1 MIKIDSTLQK
11 QVDDQLL
18 EQGAFTVL
26 ELLLATGRLAYSD
39 YESWRR
45 QEIEFLDGV
54 LMGSPEKIRGQIE
67 QSVNYARSI
76 GLVEQPQEFT
86 AWHSDAP
93 ASNKPLRISAQ
104 ADLHRL
110 IAGRFIPAQQAPQ
123 MDLFFDNPVAAL
135 TNGIARALAAANV
148 ADAQRQLDRL
158 YEIAPT
164 HSDLAGYDR
173 LIAALS
179 RLDHPSEDARQ
190 ELEFLLDTAPT
201 AKRLLGSQYRELLTP
216 LWRQLADA
224 LADQPFAADEPQ
236 LHRSFALSQAQDWA
250 GVSACVLNELQWWR
264 QPALCLLL
272 AQSGAFQHRRVES
285 LTGWFALCWHAPAAA
300 VEALRKPQQPDAG
313 VGKAWQEFLATED
326 DLIDGDGADADSDD
340 CALSP
345 EDFPA
350 WMLLHEPG
358 LARQM
363 SMDLART
370 ETPGEEHYRCV
381 HRWLEARRAQ
391 KKDDELAQRK
401 ALQAGHPLLFRYLK
415 SVVG

>member
-1 MIKIDSTLQK
+1 MIKIDSALQK

-26 ELLLATGRLAYSD
+26 ELLLASGRLAYSD

-54 LMGSPEKIRGQIE
+54 LMGSPEKIRTQIE

-76 GLVEQPQEFT
+76 GLVEQQQEFT
-86 AWHSDAP
+86 PWQTDAP
-93 ASNKPLRISAQ
+93 TSNKPLRISEQ
-104 ADLHRL
+104 PQLQRL

-135 TNGIARALAAANV
+135 INGIARALAATNA

-164 HSDLAGYDR
+164 HSDLAGFDR
-173 LIAALS
+173 LLAALN
-179 RLDHPSEDARQ
+179 RLGHPIDDFQQ
-190 ELEFLLDTAPT
+190 ELDFLLETAPT
-201 AKRLLGSQYRELLTP
+201 AKRLLGSQWRELLTP

-224 LADQPFAADEPQ
+224 LDGKPFAAEQPQ

-250 GVSACVLNELQWWR
+250 SVSACVLKEPQWW
-264 QPALCLLL
+264 QHPALCLQL
-272 AQSGAFQHRRVES
+272 AHSGAFQHRRIES
-285 LTGWFALCWHAPAAA
+285 LTGWFQLCWHAPAQAA
-300 VEALRKPQQPDAG
+300 EALSKPQKPDAG
-313 VGKAWQEFLATED
+313 VGAAWQEFLATED
-326 DLIDGDGADADSDD
+326 DLGDEDADEA
-340 CALSP
+340 ALAPS
-345 EDFPA
+345 DFPA

-363 SMDLART
+363 EIDLAQT
-370 ETPGEEHYRCV
+370 QTPGEEHYRCV
-381 HRWLEARRAQ
+381 HRWIEARRLQ
-391 KKDDELAQRK
+391 RKDEELAQRK
-401 ALQAGHPLLFRYLK
+401 ALQNGHPLLFRYLK
-415 SVVG
+415 SMVG

>member
-1 MIKIDSTLQK
+1 MAKIDSELQK

-26 ELLLATGRLAYSD
+26 ELLLATGRLAYAD

-54 LMGSPEKIRGQIE
+54 LMGSPEKIRAQIE
-67 QSVNYARSI
+67 QSVSYARSI

-86 AWHSDAP
+86 AWHSDGP
-93 ASNKPLRISAQ
+93 ASNQPLRISAQ
-104 ADLHRL
+104 ADMHRL

-135 TNGIARALAAANV
+135 TNGIARALASTNA

-164 HSDLAGYDR
+164 HSDLAAYDR
-173 LIAALS
+173 LVSALS
-179 RLDHPSEDARQ
+179 HLGQPIEDARQ
-190 ELEFLLDTAPT
+190 ELEFLLETAPT
-201 AKRLLGSQYRELLTP
+201 AKRLLGSQWRELLTP

-224 LADQPFAADEPQ
+224 LKGQPFSADDPQ
-236 LHRSFALSQAQDWA
+236 MHRAFALAQAQDWA
-250 GVSACVLNELQWWR
+250 GVSASVVDEPNWWR
-264 QPALCLLL
+264 QPALCLQL

-285 LTGWFALCWHAPAAA
+285 LTGWFALCWCAPAMAA
-300 VEALRKPQQPDAG
+300 EALSKTQQPDAG
-313 VGKAWQEFLATED
+313 IGKAWQEFLAAED
-326 DLIDGDGADADSDD
+326 DLADADSEDL
-340 CALSP
+340 AFAP
-345 EDFPA
+345 GDFPA
-350 WMLLHEPG
+350 WMLLDELG
-358 LARQM
+358 LSRQM
-363 SMDLART
+363 SIDLART
-370 ETPGEEHYRCV
+370 QTAGEEHYRCV

-391 KKDDELAQRK
+391 NEENELAERK
-401 ALQAGHPLLFRYLK
+401 ALQANHPLLFRYLK

>member
-1 MIKIDSTLQK
+1 MIKIDSALQK

-54 LMGSPEKIRGQIE
+54 LMGSPEKIRAQIE

-86 AWHSDAP
+86 AWHTDTP

-104 ADLHRL
+104 TDVHRL
-110 IAGRFIPAQQAPQ
+110 VAGRFIPAQLAPQ

-135 TNGIARALAAANV
+135 TNGIGRALAAMNA

-158 YEIAPT
+158 YEIAPN

-173 LIAALS
+173 LVAALA
-179 RLDHPSEDARQ
+179 RLGHPVDDAREELAFLQ
-190 ELEFLLDTAPT
+190 ETAPT
-201 AKRLLGSQYRELLTP
+201 AKRLLGSQWRELLTP
-216 LWRQLADA
+216 LWRQLGDS
-224 LADQPFAADEPQ
+224 LSDQPFSAEEPQ
-236 LHRSFALSQAQDWA
+236 LHRSFALTQAQDWA
-250 GVSACVLNELQWWR
+250 GVSACVLQDPEWWR
-264 QPALCLLL
+264 QPALCL
-272 AQSGAFQHRRVES
+272 AVARSGAFQQRRVES
-285 LTGWFALCWHAPAAA
+285 LTGWFALCWHAPAVAA
-300 VEALRKPQQPDAG
+300 EALSKPQQPDAG

-326 DLIDGDGADADSDD
+326 DLADDDADDSGLAP
-340 CALSP
+340 C
-345 EDFPA
+345 DFPA

-363 SMDLART
+363 SIDLART
-370 ETPGEEHYRCV
+370 DSAGEQHYRCV
-381 HRWLEARRAQ
+381 HQWLEARRAQ

>member
-1 MIKIDSTLQK
+1 MIKIDPGLQK
-11 QVDDQLL
+11 QIDDQLL

-45 QEIEFLDGV
+45 QEIELLDGV
-54 LMGSPEKIRGQIE
+54 LMGSLEKIRAQIE

-86 AWHSDAP
+86 PWSTDGAT
-93 ASNKPLRISAQ
+93 SNKPLRLSAQ
-104 ADLHRL
+104 PELHRL
-110 IAGRFIPAQQAPQ
+110 IAGRFIPAKLAPQ
-123 MDLFFDNPVAAL
+123 MDLFFDNPVATL
-135 TNGIARALAAANV
+135 TNGIARALAAMNA

-158 YEIAPT
+158 YEIAPN

-173 LIAALS
+173 LIAALA
-179 RLDHPSEDARQ
+179 RLDQPIDDPRLDLAFLQ
-190 ELEFLLDTAPT
+190 ETAPT
-201 AKRLLGSQYRELLTP
+201 AKRLLGSQWRELLTP

-224 LADQPFAADEPQ
+224 LNDAPFSADEPQ
-236 LHRSFALSQAQDWA
+236 LHRSYALTQAQDWA
-250 GVSACVLNELQWWR
+250 GVSACVLQEPEWWR
-264 QPALCLLL
+264 QPALCLAL
-272 AQSGAFQHRRVES
+272 AQSGAFQHRRVDS
-285 LTGWFALCWHAPAAA
+285 LTGWFALCWHAPTVAA
-300 VEALRKPQQPDAG
+300 EALSKPQQPDAG

-326 DLIDGDGADADSDD
+326 DLMDDDAEDS
-340 CALSP
+340 ALAP
-345 EDFPA
+345 GDFPA

-363 SMDLART
+363 TIDLART
-370 ETPGEEHYRCV
+370 DSAGERHYRCV

-391 KKDDELAQRK
+391 KKDDELAERK

>member
-1 MIKIDSTLQK
+1 MMKIDAAIQK

-54 LMGSPEKIRGQIE
+54 LMGSPEKIRAQIE

-135 TNGIARALAAANV
+135 TNGIARALAEANV
-148 ADAQRQLDRL
+148 ADAQRQVDRL

-173 LIAALS
+173 LIATLS
-179 RLDHPSEDARQ
+179 RLDQPIEDPREA
-190 ELEFLLDTAPT
+190 LKFLLDTAPT

-224 LADQPFAADEPQ
+224 LADQPFSADEPQ

-250 GVSACVLNELQWWR
+250 GVSACVLEDRQWWR

-285 LTGWFALCWHAPAAA
+285 LTGWFALCWHAPATAA
-300 VEALRKPQQPDAG
+300 EALSKPQQPDAG
-313 VGKAWQEFLATED
+313 VGKAWQEFLAAED
-326 DLIDGDGADADSDD
+326 DLADDSDD
-340 CALSP
+340 RGLAP
-345 EDFPA
+345 QDFPA

-363 SMDLART
+363 SIDLART

-381 HRWLEARRAQ
+381 HRWLEARRTQ
-391 KKDDELAQRK
+391 KKEDELAQRK
-401 ALQAGHPLLFRYLK
+401 ILQAGHPLLFRYLK

>member
-1 MIKIDSTLQK
+1 MIKIDSALQK

-54 LMGSPEKIRGQIE
+54 LMGSPDKIRGQIE
-67 QSVNYARSI
+67 SSVSYARSI

-93 ASNKPLRISAQ
+93 ASNKPLRISSQ
-104 ADLHRL
+104 AELHRL

-135 TNGIARALAAANV
+135 TNGIARALAAMNI

-164 HSDLAGYDR
+164 HSDLPGYDR
-173 LIAALS
+173 LVAAAS
-179 RLDHPSEDARQ
+179 RLDQPIDDARQ
-190 ELEFLLDTAPT
+190 QLQFLLDTGPI
-201 AKRLLGSQYRELLTP
+201 AKRLLGSQWRELLTP

-224 LADQPFAADEPQ
+224 LDGEPFSADEAHI
-236 LHRSFALSQAQDWA
+236 HRSFALSQAQDWA
-250 GVSACVLNELQWWR
+250 GVSACVLKEPNWWQ
-264 QPALCLLL
+264 QPALCLQL
-272 AQSGAFQHRRVES
+272 AHSGAFQHRRVES
-285 LTGWFALCWHAPAAA
+285 LTGWFALCWNAPSVASD
-300 VEALRKPQQPDAG
+300 ALSKPQQLDAG
-313 VGKAWQEFLATED
+313 IGKSWQEFLAAED
-326 DLIDGDGADADSDD
+326 ELADDDSDD
-340 CALSP
+340 AALMP

-350 WMLLHEPG
+350 WMLLREPG

-363 SMDLART
+363 SIELAQT
-370 ETPGEEHYRCV
+370 KTAGEEHYRCV

-391 KKDDELAQRK
+391 KKDEELAQRK

>member
-1 MIKIDSTLQK
+1 MTKIDSALQK

-26 ELLLATGRLAYSD
+26 ELLLATGRLAYPD

-45 QEIEFLDGV
+45 QEIDLLDSV
-54 LMGSPEKIRGQIE
+54 LMGSPEKIRAQIE
-67 QSVNYARSI
+67 QSVGYARSI

-86 AWHSDAP
+86 AWQSDP
-93 ASNKPLRISAQ
+93 HVHGSNKALRISTQ
-104 ADLHRL
+104 ADLSRL

-135 TNGIARALAAANV
+135 TNGIARALASTNA

-173 LIAALS
+173 LVSALA
-179 RLDHPSEDARQ
+179 RLNHPIEDAPD
-190 ELEFLLDTAPT
+190 ELALLLETAPT
-201 AKRLLGSQYRELLTP
+201 AKRLLGSQWRELLAP

-224 LADQPFAADEPQ
+224 LDGQPFSADEPQ

-250 GVSACVLNELQWWR
+250 GVSACVLKEPNWWR
-264 QPALCLLL
+264 RAPLCLLL
-272 AQSGAFQHRRVES
+272 AQSGAFQHRRIES

-300 VEALRKPQQPDAG
+300 TEALSKPQQPDAG
-313 VGKAWQEFLATED
+313 IGKAWQEFLAAED
-326 DLIDGDGADADSDD
+326 DLADEDADDS
-340 CALSP
+340 ALAP
-345 EDFPA
+345 TDFPA

-363 SMDLART
+363 GIELAQT
-370 ETPGEEHYRCV
+370 QTAGEEHYRCV

-391 KKDDELAQRK
+391 KKDEELAQRK
-401 ALQAGHPLLFRYLK
+401 ALQASHPLLFRYLK

>member
-1 MIKIDSTLQK
+1 MIKIDSSLQK

-39 YESWRR
+39 YEGWRR

-54 LMGSPEKIRGQIE
+54 LMGSPDKIRSQIE
-67 QSVNYARSI
+67 SSVSYARSI

-86 AWHSDAP
+86 PWHSDSP
-93 ASNKPLRISAQ
+93 ASNKPLRISPQ
-104 ADLHRL
+104 TELHRL
-110 IAGRFIPAQQAPQ
+110 IAGRFIPAQLAPQ

-135 TNGIARALAAANV
+135 TNGIARALAATNI

-158 YEIAPT
+158 YEIAPN

-173 LIAALS
+173 LVAVAS
-179 RLDHPSEDARQ
+179 RLEHPIEDTRQ
-190 ELEFLLDTAPT
+190 QLELLLDTGPI
-201 AKRLLGSQYRELLTP
+201 AKRLLGSQWRELLTP
-216 LWRQLADA
+216 LWRQLAEA
-224 LADQPFAADEPQ
+224 LQDQPYSADEPHF
-236 LHRSFALSQAQDWA
+236 HRSFALSQAQDWA
-250 GVSACVLNELQWWR
+250 GVSACVFSEPNWQQ
-264 QPALCLLL
+264 QPALCLQL
-272 AQSGAFQHRRVES
+272 AHSGAFQHRRVES
-285 LTGWFALCWHAPAAA
+285 LTGWFALCWHAPSLATD
-300 VEALRKPQQPDAG
+300 ALSKPQQPDAG
-313 VGKAWQEFLATED
+313 IGKSWREFLAAED
-326 DLIDGDGADADSDD
+326 DLADDDLEDS
-340 CALSP
+340 ALKP

-350 WMLLHEPG
+350 WLLLREPG

-363 SMDLART
+363 GIELAHSEST
-370 ETPGEEHYRCV
+370 GEEHYRCV

-391 KKDDELAQRK
+391 KKDEELAQRK

>member
-1 MIKIDSTLQK
+1 MTKIDSALQK

-26 ELLLATGRLAYSD
+26 ELLLATGRLAYPD

-54 LMGSPEKIRGQIE
+54 LMGSPEKIRSQIE
-67 QSVNYARSI
+67 QSVSYARSI

-86 AWHSDAP
+86 AWHSDTP
-93 ASNKPLRISAQ
+93 ASNKPLRISTQ
-104 ADLHRL
+104 VDLHRL
-110 IAGRFIPAQQAPQ
+110 IAGRFIPAQKAPQ

-135 TNGIARALAAANV
+135 TNGIARALASVNA

-158 YEIAPT
+158 YEVAPT

-173 LIAALS
+173 LVAALS
-179 RLDHPSEDARQ
+179 RLSQPIDDARQ
-190 ELEFLLDTAPT
+190 ELDFLLEIAPT
-201 AKRLLGSQYRELLTP
+201 AKRLLGSQWRELLTP
-216 LWRQLADA
+216 LWRQLADTMEG
-224 LADQPFAADEPQ
+224 QPFSADDPQ
-236 LHRSFALSQAQDWA
+236 LHRGFALSQAQDWA
-250 GVSACVLNELQWWR
+250 GVSACVLKEPDWWR
-264 QPALCLLL
+264 QPALCLQL

-285 LTGWFALCWHAPAAA
+285 LTGWFSLCWHAPAAA
-300 VEALRKPQQPDAG
+300 AEALSKPQQPDAG
-313 VGKAWQEFLATED
+313 VGKSWQEFLATED
-326 DLIDGDGADADSDD
+326 DLADDDSGDGALAPS
-340 CALSP
+340 
-345 EDFPA
+345 DFPA
-350 WMLLHEPG
+350 WMLLREPG

-363 SMDLART
+363 SIELAQT
-370 ETPGEEHYRCV
+370 QTAGEEHYRCV

-401 ALQAGHPLLFRYLK
+401 ALQASHPLLFRYLK

>member
-1 MIKIDSTLQK
+1 MTKIDSALQK

-26 ELLLATGRLAYSD
+26 ELLLATGRLAYAD

-45 QEIEFLDGV
+45 QDIEFLDGV

-67 QSVNYARSI
+67 QSVGYARSI

-86 AWHSDAP
+86 AWHSEAP
-93 ASNKPLRISAQ
+93 GSNKPLRISAQ
-104 ADLHRL
+104 TDLHRL

-135 TNGIARALAAANV
+135 TNGIARALASAN
-148 ADAQRQLDRL
+148 ASDAQRQLDRL

-173 LIAALS
+173 LVAALS
-179 RLDHPSEDARQ
+179 RLDQPIEDPRQ
-190 ELEFLLDTAPT
+190 ELQFLLETAPT
-201 AKRLLGSQYRELLTP
+201 AKRLLGSQWRELLTP

-224 LADQPFAADEPQ
+224 LDGQPFSADEPQ

-250 GVSACVLNELQWWR
+250 GVSACVLKEPNWW
-264 QPALCLLL
+264 QQSALCLQL

-285 LTGWFALCWHAPAAA
+285 LTGWFALCWHAPAVAA
-300 VEALRKPQQPDAG
+300 EALSKPQQPDAG

-326 DLIDGDGADADSDD
+326 DLADDDADDP
-340 CALSP
+340 ALEP
-345 EDFPA
+345 GDFPA

-363 SMDLART
+363 GLDLAQT
-370 ETPGEEHYRCV
+370 QTAGEEHYRCV

-391 KKDDELAQRK
+391 RKEDELAQRK
-401 ALQAGHPLLFRYLK
+401 ALQASHPLLFRYLK

>member
-1 MIKIDSTLQK
+1 MIKIESSLQK

-54 LMGSPEKIRGQIE
+54 LMGSPEKIRAQIE

-86 AWHSDAP
+86 AWHTDAP

-104 ADLHRL
+104 TELHRL
-110 IAGRFIPAQQAPQ
+110 VAGRFIPAKSAPQ
-123 MDLFFDNPVAAL
+123 MDLFFDNPVATL
-135 TNGIARALAAANV
+135 TNGIARALAAGNG

-164 HSDLAGYDR
+164 HSDLPAYDR
-173 LIAALS
+173 LVAALA
-179 RLDHPSEDARQ
+179 RLGRPIDDAREELAFLQ
-190 ELEFLLDTAPT
+190 ETAPT
-201 AKRLLGSQYRELLTP
+201 AKRLLGSQWRELLTP

-224 LADQPFAADEPQ
+224 LNDQPFSIEQPH
-236 LHRSFALSQAQDWA
+236 LHRSFALTQAQDWA
-250 GVSACVLNELQWWR
+250 GVSACVLQDPEWWR
-264 QPALCLLL
+264 QPALCLAV

-285 LTGWFALCWHAPAAA
+285 LTGWFALCWHAPTVAA
-300 VEALRKPQQPDAG
+300 EALSKPQQPDAG

-326 DLIDGDGADADSDD
+326 DLADDDSDD
-340 CALSP
+340 SALAPS
-345 EDFPA
+345 DFPA

-358 LARQM
+358 LSRQM
-363 SMDLART
+363 ALDLART
-370 ETPGEEHYRCV
+370 GTAGEQHYRCV

>member
-1 MIKIDSTLQK
+1 MIKIDPGLQK

-54 LMGSPEKIRGQIE
+54 LMGSPEKIRAQIE

-86 AWHSDAP
+86 AWHTDAP
-93 ASNKPLRISAQ
+93 ATNKPLRISSQ
-104 ADLHRL
+104 TELHRL
-110 IAGRFIPAQQAPQ
+110 IAGRFIPAKLAPQ
-123 MDLFFDNPVAAL
+123 MDLFFDNPVATL
-135 TNGIARALAAANV
+135 TNGIARALAEMNA

-158 YEIAPT
+158 YEVAPN

-173 LIAALS
+173 LVGALA
-179 RLDHPSEDARQ
+179 RLGQPIDDARQ
-190 ELEFLLDTAPT
+190 ELEFLQETAPT
-201 AKRLLGSQYRELLTP
+201 AKRLLGSQWRELLTP

-224 LADQPFAADEPQ
+224 LNDQPFSADEPQ
-236 LHRSFALSQAQDWA
+236 LHRSYALSQAQDWA
-250 GVSACVLNELQWWR
+250 GVNACVQQDPEWWR
-264 QPALCLLL
+264 HPALCLAV

-285 LTGWFALCWHAPAAA
+285 LTGWFALCWHAPSAAA
-300 VEALRKPQQPDAG
+300 EALSKPQQPDAG

-326 DLIDGDGADADSDD
+326 DLADDDAADA
-340 CALSP
+340 ALAPS
-345 EDFPA
+345 DFPA

-363 SMDLART
+363 AIDLART
-370 ETPGEEHYRCV
+370 DTAGEQHYRCV

>member
-1 MIKIDSTLQK
+1 MSKIDSALQK

-26 ELLLATGRLAYSD
+26 ELLLATGRLAYAD
-39 YESWRR
+39 YEGWRR

-54 LMGSPEKIRGQIE
+54 LMGSPDKIRSQIE
-67 QSVNYARSI
+67 QSVTYARSI
-76 GLVEQPQEFT
+76 RLVEQPQEFT
-86 AWHSDAP
+86 AWHSDTP
-93 ASNKPLRISAQ
+93 GSNKPLRISAQ
-104 ADLHRL
+104 PDLHRL
-110 IAGRFIPAQQAPQ
+110 ISGRFIPAQQAPQ

-135 TNGIARALAAANV
+135 TNGIARALASTNA

-158 YEIAPT
+158 YEIAPN
-164 HSDLAGYDR
+164 HSDLPGYDR
-173 LIAALS
+173 LVAALS
-179 RLDHPSEDARQ
+179 RLDQPIDDPHQ
-190 ELEFLLDTAPT
+190 ELDFLLETAPT
-201 AKRLLGSQYRELLTP
+201 AKRLLGSQWRELLMP

-224 LADQPFAADEPQ
+224 LEGQPFSADDPQ

-250 GVSACVLNELQWWR
+250 GVSVSVLGEPDWWR
-264 QPALCLLL
+264 QAPLCLLL
-272 AQSGAFQHRRVES
+272 AQSGAYQHRRVES

-300 VEALRKPQQPDAG
+300 ADALRKPQQPDAG
-313 VGKAWQEFLATED
+313 VGKAWQEFLASED
-326 DLIDGDGADADSDD
+326 DLADDDSEDS
-340 CALSP
+340 ALTPS
-345 EDFPA
+345 DFPA

-358 LARQM
+358 LARQI
-363 SMDLART
+363 SIELAQT
-370 ETPGEEHYRCV
+370 QTAGEEHFRCV